1 MLFSINSSCNSPAAA
16 RDVTD
21 HIWNAFLGGARRGVR
36 RPFGVDAVPD
46 GGAEQERFSDLGGAI
61 TGKPSFA
68 VRENLC
74 RAFSIGRT
82 AKNFFAVRFI

>member
-1 MLFSINSSCNSPAAA
+1 MKIHECVILAKLKMTWKIYTMSLIRVTNALFHEKLYAQI
-16 RDVTD
+16 
-21 HIWNAFLGGARRGVR
+21 
-36 RPFGVDAVPD
+36 DAC
-46 GGAEQERFSDLGGAI
+46 ASTIFELCDLRHT

-68 VRENLC
+68 VRENLF

>member
-1 MLFSINSSCNSPAAA
+1 MPRPCVVGVHYCIEPVWLA
-16 RDVTD
+16 
-21 HIWNAFLGGARRGVR
+21 GGCT
-36 RPFGVDAVPD
+36 
-46 GGAEQERFSDLGGAI
+46 

>member
-1 MLFSINSSCNSPAAA
+1 MIYIPTCGGG
-16 RDVTD
+16 RK
-21 HIWNAFLGGARRGVR
+21 LGVQRR
-36 RPFGVDAVPD
+36 AT
-46 GGAEQERFSDLGGAI
+46 

>member
-1 MLFSINSSCNSPAAA
+1 MVTPSTARANNVVTVLFSINSSYNSPAAA

-46 GGAEQERFSDLGGAI
+46 GGAEQERFSDLGGAACRRS
-61 TGKPSFA
+61 TATMAA
-68 VRENLC
+68 VAR
-74 RAFSIGRT
+74 RSG
-82 AKNFFAVRFI
+82 

>member
-1 MLFSINSSCNSPAAA
+1 
-16 RDVTD
+16 V
-21 HIWNAFLGGARRGVR
+21 LGAGCGFCVNK
-36 RPFGVDAVPD
+36 GEEVDD
-46 GGAEQERFSDLGGAI
+46 DDT